1 MNAER
6 STYVGPG
13 CCSKWCY
20 AGDGGRSSGLAVQA
34 GSPNHREV
42 RRSKAVRA
50 ERHGKRRAYERV
62 RYDPMKANESK
73 PLMTCRNEL
82 DDIKTGSVIA
92 TRDEPGG
99 SLLIGQVVSG
109 MKAARAWVRLLHGTW
124 EPALRYRGQRN
135 GSDAHWSRKRDVQV
149 AETTRIR
156 VAKRNVRGGPSG
168 SSDEGPVMGLE
179 RSGRTG
185 QPGRCGCR
193 WAVDRGFR
201 EGPFGEPISNLES
214 AVIRDVYAAAGKG
227 SEGAEEARAGGQN
240 PRCANSR

>member
-1 MNAER
+1 MVVLQEEATNHPQAAAVKSRGGER
-6 STYVGPG
+6 
-13 CCSKWCY
+13 C
-20 AGDGGRSSGLAVQA
+20 
-34 GSPNHREV
+34 
-42 RRSKAVRA
+42 
-50 ERHGKRRAYERV
+50 GKRRAYERV

-179 RSGRTG
+179 RSGRTV
-185 QPGRCGCR
+185 Q
-193 WAVDRGFR
+193 
-201 EGPFGEPISNLES
+201 
-214 AVIRDVYAAAGKG
+214 
-227 SEGAEEARAGGQN
+227 ARSLVNHEVVG
-240 PRCANSR
+240 